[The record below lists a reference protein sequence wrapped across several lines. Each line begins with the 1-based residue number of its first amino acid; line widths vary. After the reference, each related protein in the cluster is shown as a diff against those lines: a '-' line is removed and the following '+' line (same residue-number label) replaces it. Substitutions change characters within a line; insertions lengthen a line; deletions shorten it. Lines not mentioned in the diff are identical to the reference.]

1 MNTRSVWRPDRDE
14 VVVEHGAV
22 ATAHPIAARVGVDI
36 LKSGGNAVDAAV
48 ATGFCLNVVEP
59 ASSSIAGHGQMIIH
73 MTAQND
79 RNPCRSIAVDYGHR
93 APRAATADMFRV
105 IGQAVKGNG
114 IYEVDDQAN
123 AIGHRSVG
131 VPGVTAGMC
140 RAHQLFG
147 SLPLEQLLEPAA
159 HYARE
164 GFEVDPAT
172 CLQIARNMP
181 NLLRYGEAAH
191 TFLPDGYP
199 PSPGEKIV
207 QRDLADTL
215 ERIGRDG
222 KDALYRGEIAAA
234 IDEEMKRNGGI
245 LSSRDLAE
253 YDAEV
258 LDPVRSSYRGYE
270 LIGSPVPAGTITH
283 LQTLNILEMFELR
296 RLAHNSPEHLHLFTE
311 AARHAFADRYSF
323 LGDPDFEP
331 VPLDGILSRE
341 YAREVATS
349 IDREAAKL
357 EAERELQPWVAY
369 ANNPLHDAWRYDSH
383 PRPEHASP
391 ASPPSDGD
399 CTTHFSIIDRD
410 RNMVACTQTAVGAF
424 GSSVV
429 VPSTGGAAQQRDGHL
444 QPHARHG
451 KLDRRFQAWA
461 EQHEPGAA
469 AERRATLPRRRSTRR
484 APNHLP
490 DRTGHLKRRR
500 LRDEYAGGDH
510 GAERRC
516 RRTRD
521 LRRPPD
527 RSADGRRSSSYG
539 PQRRGCPGAFHRRR
553 IRPATRR
560 HDRPNHRPPP
570 RRRAP
575 IRYRRSQG
583 ILETVNHDEQDA
595 GFVGPSD
602 RDDPCPCIQRDH
614 RLATSRSSNSLHP
627 IGRRPARRRL
637 WKPLRHKHRNRF
649 HGGYYGHHSRR
660 FRMADSFWF
669 PGRASTHS
677 QTARC
682 DVIELC
688 GRPTRHSG
696 FLHETQIGIRQGAG

>member
-222 KDALYRGEIAAA
+222 KDALYRGEIPAA

-369 ANNPLHDAWRYDSH
+369 ANNPLHDAWRYDPH

-410 RNMVACTQTAVGAF
+410 RNMVACTQTAVGGF
-424 GSSVV
+424 GSNVIVPGTGVLLSNGMVIFNPMPGTANSIAGFKRGLNNMSPVLLLSGGQPFLAVGAPGGRRIICRIAQVISNVVDFGMNMQEAITAPSV
-429 VPSTGGAAQQRDGHL
+429 D
-444 QPHARHG
+444 
-451 KLDRRFQAWA
+451 
-461 EQHEPGAA
+461 A
-469 AERRATLPRRRSTRR
+469 AERETFVDHRIDPQTVDALARMGHNVEVVPEPFTGGGFSRPR
-484 APNHLP
+484 
-490 DRTGHLKRRR
+490 GVMI
-500 LRDEYAGGDH
+500 DH
-510 GAERRC
+510 GTGLLHAGVHPFGIDE
-516 RRTRD
+516 
-521 LRRPPD
+521 
-527 RSADGRRSSSYG
+527 A
-539 PQRRGCPGAFHRRR
+539 RG
-553 IRPATRR
+553 
-560 HDRPNHRPPP
+560 
-570 RRRAP
+570 
-575 IRYRRSQG
+575 Y
-583 ILETVNHDEQDA
+583 
-595 GFVGPSD
+595 
-602 RDDPCPCIQRDH
+602 
-614 RLATSRSSNSLHP
+614 
-627 IGRRPARRRL
+627 
-637 WKPLRHKHRNRF
+637 
-649 HGGYYGHHSRR
+649 
-660 FRMADSFWF
+660 
-669 PGRASTHS
+669 
-677 QTARC
+677 
-682 DVIELC
+682 
-688 GRPTRHSG
+688 
-696 FLHETQIGIRQGAG
+696 